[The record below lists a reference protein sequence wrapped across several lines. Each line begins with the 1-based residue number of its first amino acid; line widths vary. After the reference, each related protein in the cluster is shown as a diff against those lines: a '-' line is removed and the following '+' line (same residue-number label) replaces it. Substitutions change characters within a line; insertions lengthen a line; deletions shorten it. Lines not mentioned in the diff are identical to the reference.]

1 MRVSPMRFSDGES
14 GLASL
19 RNLGPKS
26 AAVLARVGLNKKED
40 LLRVGG
46 IGAYQLLKEKRIS
59 VSKNMAYAIEAALMD
74 VDWRALPFEF
84 KLEINTRIAAYEA
97 KRSRANQS
105 HTPQRGQ
112 AGVTHLKRPAKKK

>member
-1 MRVSPMRFSDGES
+1 MRTTPMQFSAVES

-26 AAVLARVGLNKKED
+26 AAVLARVGLKKKED

-46 IGAYQLLKEKRIS
+46 VGAYQLLKEKRIA
-59 VSKNMAYAIEAALMD
+59 VSKNMAYAIEGALMD

-84 KLEINTRIAAYEA
+84 KLEINTRIAAFEA
-97 KRSRANQS
+97 KRKNA
-105 HTPQRGQ
+105 
-112 AGVTHLKRPAKKK
+112 